1 MTKLVIKALA
11 SIGAVIMDWNLML
24 AVSMAMFSIGT
35 VLTGCAPTVSLQA
48 PEKPLEINL
57 NVKID
62 HQISVKVDKQ
72 LDDVMTKNEDIF

>member
-1 MTKLVIKALA
+1 MRKILLLV
-11 SIGAVIMDWNLML
+11 
-24 AVSMAMFSIGT
+24 
-35 VLTGCAPTVSLQA
+35 VLTRFLIACAPTVALQA

-72 LDDVMTKNEDIF
+72 LDDVMSKNKDIF

>member
-1 MTKLVIKALA
+1 MRKILLLIVLVRF
-11 SIGAVIMDWNLML
+11 
-24 AVSMAMFSIGT
+24 VSA
-35 VLTGCAPTVSLQA
+35 CAPTVALQA

-72 LDDVMTKNEDIF
+72 LDDVMSKNKDIF